1 MCRDQIGKAKTQ
13 SELNLARDAK
23 HKKNFYKY
31 VVQKRKVK
39 EISLPTSLKSLNLK
53 DW

>member
-23 HKKNFYKY
+23 HKNFYKY
-31 VVQKRKVK
+31 VVRKRKMK

-53 DW
+53 D